1 MIVMTDDLRK
11 KIDSLQSPNWDH
23 RDSLS
28 FLIENSPTVYL
39 LFKKYT
45 ICNNTIQSGYVDSI
59 LIKDLVIDNHYTE
72 LIINEGKLEYYSD
85 AYYSPDYVKENS
97 DKFEW
102 ISFNDVAFYE
112 FISKYLDLITCAEDL
127 ERTMLHLKVND
138 KIGPSC
144 VDVSIGYG
152 HLH

>member
-1 MIVMTDDLRK
+1 M
-11 KIDSLQSPNWDH
+11 KI
-23 RDSLS
+23 
-28 FLIENSPTVYL
+28 E
-39 LFKKYT
+39 
-45 ICNNTIQSGYVDSI
+45 DSI
-59 LIKDLVIDNHYTE
+59 FLGYFFNKNKAI
-72 LIINEGKLEYYSD
+72 EYGF
-85 AYYSPDYVKENS
+85 KENS

-102 ISFNDVAFYE
+102 IPFNDVAFYE